1 MFASQFWESLTLANI
16 TENYLEHLLHP
27 LCTALRLLYL
37 LAFLFLL
44 CFTIQSCKTVTLNIY
59 MNLFFM
65 VVTEPLV
72 KVYVSCHALPSCF
85 NLQCV
90 NNECKVKLK
99 ISTTYC
105 TV

>member
-1 MFASQFWESLTLANI
+1 MYSTKATVSFGFFVFVVFYYTILQNSHSQ
-16 TENYLEHLLHP
+16 HL
-27 LCTALRLLYL
+27 
-37 LAFLFLL
+37 
-44 CFTIQSCKTVTLNIY
+44 QY

-99 ISTTYC
+99 ISATCTYC
-105 TV
+105 I